1 MVEDLMLPTPEPKS
15 LQMQVYEIYQYFS
28 AQQKQDEERKLNELV
43 SPISPPEDKPK
54 EVVPKVEEPNPVVDA
69 PKVEKPAKKVEPVV
83 ETPKVVTPTVETKPT
98 PNSALLADL
107 FAWRNPVINVALLI
121 AVWMVIILV
130 KYYGFTFLTLVGRV
144 LQFTVL
150 AGFVVFVLSKFKI
163 QILSSSVLNMKFS
176 TRADLFQPVTDIVV
190 QAIQFVLPYILIE
203 NPIRSLR
210 FFVVVQVVCMIGKWM
225 SGVTL
230 IALAVHFGLLYP
242 LVMKHFGT
250 QINAQ
255 VSEIEKKVRPIW
267 QNVVSKL
274 PPVIRPIVE

>member
-43 SPISPPEDKPK
+43 SPISPPDDKPI
-54 EVVPKVEEPNPVVDA
+54 EVPKVEEPKPVVDA
-69 PKVEKPAKKVEPVV
+69 PKVEKPAKKVEPA
-83 ETPKVVTPTVETKPT
+83 ETPNVLTPMAETKPT
-98 PNSALLADL
+98 RNSELLADL
-107 FAWRNPVINVALLI
+107 FAWRNPVINIALLF

-130 KYYGFTFLTLVGRV
+130 KYYGFTFLTLFGRV
-144 LQFTVL
+144 LQLTVL

-163 QILSSSVLNMKFS
+163 QILSSNVLNMKFS
-176 TRADLFQPVTDIVV
+176 TRADLLQPVTDTVV
-190 QAIQFVLPYILIE
+190 QAIQFVLPYILIQ

-210 FFVVVQVVCMIGKWM
+210 FFVVVQIVCMIGKWM

-242 LVMKHFGT
+242 LVMQHFGT
-250 QINAQ
+250 QINAK
-255 VSEIEKKVRPIW
+255 VSEIEKKVKPIW
-267 QNVVSKL
+267 QNAISKL
-274 PPVIRPIVE
+274 PPVVRSIVE